1 MTHPAK
7 LTPIEQ
13 KFIIHWGEMGERW
26 GINRTVAQIH
36 GLLYLSPE
44 PLNAEQISA
53 TLSMARSTVSVGL
66 HELESWGIIKVVQL
80 LGDRTDHFD
89 VKGDAWEMFRWIV
102 DYRKR
107 REIDPTL
114 NMLRE
119 LVIELEQND
128 KAAHSKIKMLE
139 MLDLFESVDSI
150 YAQAQKVPTK
160 TIVRLAKMNG
170 IVGKFLKLFP
180 DS

>member
-1 MTHPAK
+1 MTLPGK

-66 HELESWGIIKVVQL
+66 HELESWGIIKVVQV
-80 LGDRTDHFD
+80 LGKRTDHFD

-119 LVIELEQND
+119 SVAELEQNN
-128 KAAHSKIKMLE
+128 KAAHSKVKMLE